1 MSNSAPDA
9 HANFTIRQA
18 GVSYDMNT
26 DVAIVG
32 AGPAGLCLARALDGL
47 GLEIRLFD
55 GSPRQALAEPA
66 EDGREIALTHA
77 SQALLERLGIWQRL
91 DPEGLS
97 ALRDAAVFDGES
109 ERPMRISHADG
120 GTERLG
126 TLVANHQI
134 RKAAWD
140 AVAAQDRVEIEAG
153 VSVEGTSLSAA
164 GRRIS
169 LSDGRSVEAGL
180 VISAD
185 SRFSGLRRAAGIGA
199 RMRDFGRS
207 MLLARVSLEADHE
220 HVAWEWFGY
229 DRTLALLPLNGRR
242 ASAVIT
248 LPHEQARRLSELDE
262 AEFNREL
269 TAMYR
274 HRLGAMQLEGQRHLY
289 PLVGVWPDRLVSE
302 RLAAVGDAA
311 VGMHPVTAHGFNLG
325 LTGIDSLSSEMR
337 KAIERGLP
345 VSDGAVL
352 SAYQRRHRMASLP
365 LYLATATVVGLYTD
379 DRLPA
384 RLLRRSVLRV
394 ANQVA
399 PFRQAVARQLT
410 GRGGLPGPLE
420 FLRGTPP

>member
-1 MSNSAPDA
+1 M
-9 HANFTIRQA
+9 TI
-18 GVSYDMNT
+18 

-55 GSPRQALAEPA
+55 ASPEKTLSEPA

-77 SQALLERLGIWQRL
+77 SQAVLERLGIWERL
-91 DPEGLS
+91 EPTALS
-97 ALRDAAVFDGES
+97 ELRDAAVFDGES
-109 ERPMRISHADG
+109 PRPMRIGHADG
-120 GTERLG
+120 GAERLG

-134 RKAAWD
+134 RGAAWE
-140 AVAAQDRVEIEAG
+140 AVAEQDGVRIQAG
-153 VSVEGTSLSAA
+153 VSVEGTSLSAMA
-164 GRRIS
+164 RRLD
-169 LSDGRSVEAGL
+169 LSDGRTLEADL
-180 VISAD
+180 VIAAD
-185 SRFSGLRRAAGIGA
+185 SRFSALRRAAGIGA

-207 MLLARVSLEADHE
+207 MLLARMTLEKEHD

-248 LPHEQARRLSELDE
+248 LPHEQARRLSELNE
-262 AEFNREL
+262 AEFNREV

-274 HRLGAMQLEGQRHLY
+274 HRRGEMHLEGERHLY
-289 PLVGVWPDRLVSE
+289 PLVGVWPDRLVSD

-325 LTGIDSLSSEMR
+325 LTGIDILSAEIR
-337 KAIERGLP
+337 AAIDRGRP
-345 VSDGAVL
+345 IADPAVL

-365 LYLATATVVGLYTD
+365 LYLATNTVVGLFTD
-379 DRLPA
+379 DRLPT
-384 RLLRRSVLRV
+384 RLLRRSVLRA
-394 ANQVA
+394 ANRIA

-410 GRGGLPGPLE
+410 GKGGLPDPMT
-420 FLRGTPP
+420 FLRGTLS